1 MCSTYKIEV
10 SLIELKNRH
19 KEILE
24 IVKNHQPIASEQ
36 IAHHLNLTRSAIRA
50 DLNLLVM
57 AGHLEA
63 RPKVGYCVVEPST
76 RERVVDYL
84 KNIKVNDLKSLPT
97 VVDEKI
103 SVYDTIVMMFLEDV
117 GMICVTSKD
126 HLVGV
131 VSRKDLLK
139 AAIGRTDINNIPV
152 GIIMTRM
159 PNVIMTSPNAP
170 IYEAARKIIEHQ
182 IDALPV
188 VEEHLIEGKILYRVV
203 GRISKTNITK
213 LFVDMG
219 NPITGGF

>member
-1 MCSTYKIEV
+1 MNEV
-10 SLIELKNRH
+10 SPIELKARH

-24 IVKNHQPIASEQ
+24 IVKANQPIASEQ
-36 IAHHLNLTRSAIRA
+36 IAQHLSLTRSAIRA

-76 RERVVDYL
+76 RERVADYL
-84 KNIKVNDLKSLPT
+84 KNIKVNDIKSRPA
-97 VVDEKI
+97 VVDEKT

-117 GMICVTSKD
+117 GMICVTAD
-126 HLVGV
+126 DCLVGV

-139 AAIGRTDINNIPV
+139 AAIGKTDINNIPV

-159 PNVIMTSPNAP
+159 PNVILVSPNAP
-170 IYEAARKIIEHQ
+170 IFDAARKIIEHQ

-188 VEEHLIEGKILYRVV
+188 VEEHLIEGKTQYKVM

-213 LFVDMG
+213 LFVDMI
-219 NPITGGF
+219 NPISGGL

>member
-1 MCSTYKIEV
+1 MSP
-10 SLIELKNRH
+10 IELKTRH

-24 IVKNHQPIASEQ
+24 IVRAHQPVTSEQ
-36 IAHHLNLTRSAIRA
+36 IAAQLHLTRSAIRA

-57 AGHLEA
+57 TNHLEA
-63 RPKVGYCVVEPST
+63 RPKVGYCIVEESA

-84 KNIKVNDLKSLPT
+84 KNIKVNDLKSRPA
-97 VVDEKI
+97 VVDEKF

-117 GMICVTSKD
+117 GMICVTSDD

-182 IDALPV
+182 IDSLPV
-188 VEEHLIEGKILYRVV
+188 VEEIIFEGKQYFKVV

-213 LFVDMG
+213 LFVEMG
-219 NPITGGF
+219 NQ

>member
-1 MCSTYKIEV
+1 MSP
-10 SLIELKNRH
+10 IELKSRH

-24 IVKNHQPIASEQ
+24 IVKANQPVASEQ
-36 IAHHLNLTRSAIRA
+36 IAAHLNLTRSAIRA

-63 RPKVGYCVVEPST
+63 RPKVGYCVIEDST
-76 RERVVDYL
+76 RARVSSYL
-84 KNIKVNDLKSLPT
+84 KNIRVNDLKSRPA

-103 SVYDTIVMMFLEDV
+103 SIYDTIVMMFLEDV
-117 GMICVTSKD
+117 SLICVTSD
-126 HLVGV
+126 NYLVGV

-159 PNVIMTSPNAP
+159 PNIIMASPNEP
-170 IYEAARKIIEHQ
+170 IYEAAVKILDHQ

-188 VEEHLIEGKILYRVV
+188 VEELIVEGKPKFKVV

-213 LFVDMG
+213 LFVEMG
-219 NPITGGF
+219 NQ

>member
-1 MCSTYKIEV
+1 MSP
-10 SLIELKNRH
+10 IELKSRH

-24 IVKNHQPIASEQ
+24 IVKANQPVTSEQ
-36 IAHHLNLTRSAIRA
+36 IAAQLNLTRSAIRA

-63 RPKVGYCVVEPST
+63 RPKVGYCVIEDST
-76 RERVVDYL
+76 RARVGNYL
-84 KNIKVNDLKSLPT
+84 KNIRVNDLKSRPA

-103 SVYDTIVMMFLEDV
+103 SIYDTIVMMFLEDV
-117 GMICVTSKD
+117 SLICVTSD
-126 HLVGV
+126 NYLVGV

-159 PNVIMTSPNAP
+159 PNIIMASPNEP
-170 IYEAARKIIEHQ
+170 IYEAAVKILEHQ

-188 VEEHLIEGKILYRVV
+188 VEELIVEGKPKFKVV

-213 LFVDMG
+213 LFVEMG
-219 NPITGGF
+219 NQ

>member
-1 MCSTYKIEV
+1 MST
-10 SLIELKNRH
+10 IELKSRH

-24 IVKNHQPIASEQ
+24 IVKAHQPVTSEQ
-36 IAHHLNLTRSAIRA
+36 IAAQLHLTRSAIRA

-63 RPKVGYCVVEPST
+63 RPKVGYCVIEDST
-76 RERVVDYL
+76 RERVGNYL
-84 KNIKVNDLKSLPT
+84 KNIKVNDLKSRPA
-97 VVDEKI
+97 VVDEKT

-117 GMICVTSKD
+117 SLICVTSD
-126 HLVGV
+126 NYLVGV

-139 AAIGRTDINNIPV
+139 AAIGRSDINNIPV

-159 PNVIMTSPNAP
+159 PNVIMASPNEP
-170 IYEAARKIIEHQ
+170 IYEAAVKILERQ

-188 VEEHLIEGKILYRVV
+188 VEELIVEGKPKFKVV

-213 LFVDMG
+213 LFVEMG
-219 NPITGGF
+219 NQ

>member
-1 MCSTYKIEV
+1 MSP
-10 SLIELKNRH
+10 IELKSRH

-24 IVKNHQPIASEQ
+24 IVKAHQPVTSEQ
-36 IAHHLNLTRSAIRA
+36 IAAQLHLTRSAIRA

-63 RPKVGYCVVEPST
+63 RPKVGYCVIEDST
-76 RERVVDYL
+76 RERVGNYL
-84 KNIKVNDLKSLPT
+84 KNIKVNDLKSRPA
-97 VVDEKI
+97 VVDEKT

-117 GMICVTSKD
+117 SLICVTSD
-126 HLVGV
+126 NYLVGV

-139 AAIGRTDINNIPV
+139 AAIGRSDINNIPV

-159 PNVIMTSPNAP
+159 PNVIMASPNEP
-170 IYEAARKIIEHQ
+170 IYEAAVKILERQ

-188 VEEHLIEGKILYRVV
+188 VEELIVEGKPKFKVV

-213 LFVDMG
+213 LFVEMG
-219 NPITGGF
+219 NQ

>member
-1 MCSTYKIEV
+1 MSP
-10 SLIELKNRH
+10 IELKSRH

-24 IVKNHQPIASEQ
+24 IVKAEQPIASEQ
-36 IAHHLNLTRSAIRA
+36 IAAHLNLTRSAIRA

-57 AGHLEA
+57 SGYLEA
-63 RPKVGYCVVEPST
+63 RPKVGYCIVEDST
-76 RERVVDYL
+76 RARVVDYL
-84 KNIKVNDLKSLPT
+84 KNIKVNDLKSRPA
-97 VVDEKI
+97 VIDEKT

-117 GMICVTSKD
+117 GMICVTSED

-159 PNVIMTSPNAP
+159 PNVIMTSPYAP
-170 IYEAARKIIEHQ
+170 IYEAAVKIIEHE

-188 VEEHLIEGKILYRVV
+188 VEEFLVDGRLYFKVI

-213 LFVDMG
+213 LFVEMG
-219 NPITGGF
+219 NQMSGGIV

>member
-1 MCSTYKIEV
+1 MSP
-10 SLIELKNRH
+10 IELKTRH

-24 IVKNHQPIASEQ
+24 IVKTHQPVTSEQ
-36 IAHHLNLTRSAIRA
+36 IASHLSLTRSAIRA

-63 RPKVGYCVVEPST
+63 RPKVGYCIIEDST
-76 RERVVDYL
+76 RQRVGNYL
-84 KNIKVNDLKSLPT
+84 KNIKVNDLKSRPA

-117 GMICVTSKD
+117 GMICVTSANC
-126 HLVGV
+126 LVGV

-159 PNVIMTSPNAP
+159 PNVVMASPNEP
-170 IYEAARKIIEHQ
+170 IYEAAVKIIEHQ

-188 VEEHLIEGKILYRVV
+188 VEELIVDGKPCFKVV
-203 GRISKTNITK
+203 GRLSKTNITK
-213 LFVDMG
+213 LFVEMG
-219 NPITGGF
+219 NQ